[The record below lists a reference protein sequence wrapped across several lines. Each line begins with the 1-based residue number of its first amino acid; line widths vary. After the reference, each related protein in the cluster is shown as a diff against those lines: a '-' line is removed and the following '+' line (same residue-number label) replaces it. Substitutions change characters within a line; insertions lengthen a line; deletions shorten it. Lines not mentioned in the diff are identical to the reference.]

1 MSTDLTHNTPAPPT
15 DRQAAIRDDY
25 HRVVMGIENSLY
37 TVALQLHTA
46 ARRGALHHLLAVI
59 PDAER
64 GMLIDRIADLAIR
77 WNNNHADHNDDA
89 REAAEADLY
98 QLCRQTA
105 QVVAV
110 EQARAVIIYQ
120 IMSTPLDGA
129 S

>member
-1 MSTDLTHNTPAPPT
+1 MSTDLTHTAPAPPT

-37 TVALQLHTA
+37 TVALQLHTST
-46 ARRGALHHLLAVI
+46 RRGALHHILAVI

-64 GMLIDRIADLAIR
+64 GMLIDRLADLAIR
-77 WNNNHADHNDDA
+77 WNNSHADGHDDA
-89 REAAEADLY
+89 RQAAQADLY
-98 QLCRQTA
+98 QLCRDTA
-105 QVVAV
+105 QLVAV

-120 IMSTPLDGA
+120 IMSTPLGDA